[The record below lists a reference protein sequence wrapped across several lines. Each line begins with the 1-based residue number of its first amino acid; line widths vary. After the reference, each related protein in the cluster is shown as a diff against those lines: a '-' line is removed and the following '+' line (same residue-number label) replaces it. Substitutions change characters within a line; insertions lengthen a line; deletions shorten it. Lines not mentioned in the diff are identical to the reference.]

1 MSSGFRQT
9 NELWKDIQDEPSP
22 DIKRL
27 KMIEMAK
34 LLLKYAAL
42 TDDQLSDLSG
52 SETLTDFFLEYQE
65 IGNATADFFKLAI
78 SHLEPE
84 LAGGE
89 FQAELEAIEKEL
101 SDITEKYKN
110 FKNEYAQLLSQKEQL
125 MASSEKL
132 HSLETEI
139 NTLKQLE
146 ANLKPE
152 YMTSLSQ
159 EITQLK
165 QQVEKD
171 RPEYEQLLSEKNT
184 LDDLLQQ
191 MKTMI
196 QSTSESNAAIDDHAE
211 LISHAR
217 QLSDILDQEWDHID
231 ERLSQELRKLKQRNK
246 LYNEVLVKMDDTLA
260 ILNQTTECEKEN
272 RNIYESNFNENEQQ
286 VKGFGSSHI
295 QAEKPVQQRIDNL
308 IILSGQ
314 IKESL
319 EKFDQEIT
327 EAINENEAIIGKIR
341 RLNQTSL

>member
-9 NELWKDIQDEPSP
+9 NELWKDIQDETSP

-34 LLLKYAAL
+34 LLLKYASL
-42 TDDQLSDLSG
+42 TDDQLTDLSG
-52 SETLTDFFLEYQE
+52 SETLTDFFLEYHE
-65 IGNATADFFKLAI
+65 IGKSTANFFKHAI
-78 SHLEPE
+78 AHLEPE

-89 FQAELEAIEKEL
+89 FQTELEVIEKEL

-110 FKNEYAQLLSQKEQL
+110 FKNEYAQLLTQKKQL
-125 MASSEKL
+125 LESSEKL

-139 NTLKQLE
+139 DELKQLE

-152 YMTSLSQ
+152 YMASLSQ
-159 EITQLK
+159 EIADLK

-171 RPEYEQLLSEKNT
+171 RPEYEKLLSEKNT
-184 LDDLLQQ
+184 LDDLHQH
-191 MKTMI
+191 MKTMT
-196 QSTSESNAAIDDHAE
+196 QSASESHASTDHAE
-211 LISHAR
+211 LISHAK

-246 LYNEVLVKMDDTLA
+246 IYNEVLVKMDDTLA

-272 RNIYESNFNENEQQ
+272 RIIYESHFNKNEQL

-295 QAEKPVQQRIDNL
+295 QAEKPVQQCIDKLNL
-308 IILSGQ
+308 LSGQ
-314 IKESL
+314 IKDSL

-341 RLNQTSL
+341 RLNQTTL

>member
-9 NELWKDIQDEPSP
+9 NELWKDIQDETSP

-34 LLLKYAAL
+34 LLLKYASL
-42 TDDQLSDLSG
+42 TDDQLADLSG
-52 SETLTDFFLEYQE
+52 SETLTDFFLEYHE
-65 IGNATADFFKLAI
+65 IGKSTADFFKHAI
-78 SHLEPE
+78 AHLEPE

-89 FQAELEAIEKEL
+89 FQTELEAIEKEL

-110 FKNEYAQLLSQKEQL
+110 FKNEYAQLLTQKEQL
-125 MASSEKL
+125 LESSEKL
-132 HSLETEI
+132 HRLEAEI
-139 NTLKQLE
+139 DELKQLE

-152 YMTSLSQ
+152 YMASLSQ
-159 EITQLK
+159 EIADLK

-171 RPEYEQLLSEKNT
+171 RPEYEKLLSEKNT
-184 LDDLLQQ
+184 LDDLHQH
-191 MKTMI
+191 MKTMT
-196 QSTSESNAAIDDHAE
+196 QSASESHASIDHAE

-246 LYNEVLVKMDDTLA
+246 IYNEVLVKIDDTLA

-272 RNIYESNFNENEQQ
+272 RIIYESHFNENEQL
-286 VKGFGSSHI
+286 VKGFSSSHI

-308 IILSGQ
+308 NLLSGQ

-341 RLNQTSL
+341 RLNQTTL